1 MTALVDLVDL
11 VAAEWLK
18 LRTTRLLHGAIPLA
32 VALSFAAVAG
42 EVVAADGARA
52 LESSDGIAHV
62 LAVTGTGALVVLV
75 VGIMISAGEYR
86 HGTVADTFLTTPR
99 RQRVV
104 VAKLA
109 VGAALGLAV
118 GVVSSLASVG
128 IAGLLYP
135 VEGATF
141 PFGDGEVWVTL
152 AGALVYTSLFAVIGV
167 ALGAL
172 VRNQVLAIAVALTW
186 FAVVE
191 HTLVNLAPDIGRWLP
206 VAAGQAIVR
215 TPLGDLLSPLAG
227 VGVLAAY
234 GAALALAG
242 IRLAATRDA

>member
-1 MTALVDLVDL
+1 MTGL

-18 LRTTRLLHGAIPLA
+18 LRTTRLLQGSVPLA
-32 VALSFAAVAG
+32 VVLSFVAVAG
-42 EVVAADGARA
+42 EVVAADGARG

-75 VGIMISAGEYR
+75 VGIVISAGEYR
-86 HGTVADTFLTTPR
+86 HGTVADTLLTTPR
-99 RQRVV
+99 RRPVIA
-104 VAKLA
+104 AKLV

-118 GVVSSLASVG
+118 GAVSSLASVG
-128 IAGLLYP
+128 IAAVLYP

-141 PFGDGEVWVTL
+141 PVGDGDVWLTL

-172 VRNQVLAIAVALTW
+172 VRHQVVAVSLTLAW

-206 VAAGQAIVR
+206 VAAGQAVVR
-215 TPLGDLLSPLAG
+215 TPLDGLLSPLAG
-227 VGVLAAY
+227 AAVLAAY
-234 GAALALAG
+234 AAAIAVAG
-242 IRLAATRDA
+242 VRAVVTRDV